1 MHLELCWTGPVDN
14 TPMQAKIAFG
24 KVANVAVD
32 LYCDASRAKL
42 NTMQPA
48 TKPAPTDAGQEGA
61 SCPQPSRSVYEDILG
76 QENLPWRIPI
86 SVEKGF
92 EIPICVT
99 NAFAVPELG
108 KFKRLGMDVVVNAT
122 WLAYHMGQH
131 GKEPRICTSSGVP
144 HVRLANG
151 FRADQRGHARGHIR
165 RTNSNGV

>member
-1 MHLELCWTGPVDN
+1 MEDNEDDQEEHGASDIVAAKLKDIVDAVREKGETTNAHLNLCWTGPVDN
-14 TPMQAKIAFG
+14 TPMQAKIAYG

-76 QENLPWRIPI
+76 QENLPWRIPTC
-86 SVEKGF
+86 VEKGF

-122 WLAYHMGQH
+122 WLA
-131 GKEPRICTSSGVP
+131 
-144 HVRLANG
+144 
-151 FRADQRGHARGHIR
+151 
-165 RTNSNGV
+165 